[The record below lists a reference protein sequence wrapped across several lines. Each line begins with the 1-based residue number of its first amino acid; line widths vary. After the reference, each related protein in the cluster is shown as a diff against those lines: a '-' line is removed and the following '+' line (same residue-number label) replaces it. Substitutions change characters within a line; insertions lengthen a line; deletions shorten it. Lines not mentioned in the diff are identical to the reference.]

1 MSKAMMSGAIKT
13 GSIMTRSFA
22 GLVGLI
28 VLAGMGGAALA
39 QQPGDAV
46 RKIVLLT
53 DTQGAS
59 PQAFQASQLIAQSW
73 RQLGLEVEIKPLP
86 RQQQTQVVWYERNR
100 WDVTTWRM
108 IGRPERSDPDELVYN
123 LFHSSTVEKGYN
135 FVGYVNP
142 EYDRVA
148 EAQRQSMDQT
158 QRKVLIAEA
167 QQIINRDQPYAFL
180 VHPASVRAYSKA
192 VWDERSIVSESGV
205 GIRNFWTFIG
215 ATPVGRQKQMVL
227 NASLA
232 VIAIHPLFI
241 SGATDSW
248 ITELIWDRLARVG
261 PDGMPRPWAAE
272 SFSWVDDKTLDVS
285 IRDGMTWHDGRPVTV
300 DDVVFS
306 FEAPG
311 TGDKAPMYRP
321 FVTDI
326 AKVER
331 TGERMLRFNLKKPNA
346 SFVTSSLAKINLI
359 PRHIWE
365 PVLRDLAAKPETV
378 EAIRDP
384 SPVGS
389 GPFRLVRA
397 RPNEE
402 IVLDRYDRHWAA
414 PKMERW
420 ILRIVTNPEAT
431 IGMLRSGELNFLGDY
446 SGDPEVLDK
455 LSRENPDIATAAEV
469 DIGFEHVAFNNRRPP
484 FNDAAFRRALSF
496 AIDRKIL
503 VQSAW
508 NDFAVTANS
517 PVSPA
522 LKSWHDASVDDPKTG
537 VPLARDILEKAGYRV
552 AGGRLHYPAGG
563 RETLKP
569 GE

>member
-1 MSKAMMSGAIKT
+1 MSTTM
-13 GSIMTRSFA
+13 MTRAIAVLALALSLFA
-22 GLVGLI
+22 G
-28 VLAGMGGAALA
+28 AARA
-39 QQPGDAV
+39 EQPGDAL

-59 PQAFQASQLIAQSW
+59 PQAFQAAQLIAQTW
-73 RQLGLEVEIKPLP
+73 RQLGLEVEIRPLP

-100 WDVTTWRM
+100 WDATTWRM
-108 IGRPERSDPDELVYN
+108 VGRPERSDPDELVYN
-123 LFHSSTVEKGYN
+123 LFHSSTAEKGYN
-135 FVGYVNP
+135 FVGYSSP
-142 EYDRVA
+142 DYDRVA
-148 EAQRQSMDQT
+148 EEQRQAMDQAQRKKLIDQ
-158 QRKVLIAEA
+158 A
-167 QQIINRDQPYAFL
+167 QEIINRDQPYAFL
-180 VHPASVRAYSKA
+180 VHPASVRAFNKA
-192 VWDERSIVSESGV
+192 VWNEKSVVSESGV

-215 ATPVGRQKQMVL
+215 AVPVGTQRQMVL
-227 NASLA
+227 NASLS
-232 VIAIHPLFI
+232 VIAINPLYI

-272 SFSWVDDKTLDVS
+272 SFSWVDDKTLDVT
-285 IRDGMTWHDGRPVTV
+285 IRDGMTWHDGKPVTI
-300 DDVVFS
+300 DDVIFS
-306 FEAPG
+306 FEAPA
-311 TGDKAPMYRP
+311 GDKSPMYKP
-321 FVTDI
+321 FVAGI
-326 AKVER
+326 EKAER
-331 TGERMLRFNLKKPNA
+331 TGERSLRFHLKAPNA
-346 SFVTSSLAKINLI
+346 AFVTSSLAKINLI

-365 PVLRDLAAKPETV
+365 PVLRELAGKPETAEGV
-378 EAIRDP
+378 HDP

-397 RPNEE
+397 RFNEE
-402 IVLDRYDRHWAA
+402 IVLERNDKHWGA

-455 LSRENPDIATAAEV
+455 VAKENPNIATASEI

-484 FNDAAFRRALSF
+484 FNDPDFRRALSF
-496 AIDRKIL
+496 AIDRKIM

-508 NDFAVTANS
+508 SDFAVTANS
-517 PVSPA
+517 HVSPA
-522 LKSWHDASVDDPKTG
+522 LKFWHDAAVDDPKTG
-537 VPLARDILEKAGYRV
+537 VPLARSILEKAGYRV
-552 AGGRLHYPAGG
+552 VDGKLHYPAGG

>member
-1 MSKAMMSGAIKT
+1 MSRALT
-13 GSIMTRSFA
+13 TRSIAALA
-22 GLVGLI
+22 GLIL
-28 VLAGMGGAALA
+28 LAGTGGVVTA

-59 PQAFQASQLIAQSW
+59 PQAFQASQLIAQCW
-73 RQLGLEVEIKPLP
+73 RQLGLEVEIRPLP

-123 LFHSSTVEKGYN
+123 LFHSSTADKGYN
-135 FVGYVNP
+135 FVGYTNP
-142 EYDRVA
+142 DYDRVA
-148 EAQRQSMDQT
+148 EAQRLAMNQE
-158 QRKVLIAEA
+158 QRKKLIAEA
-167 QQIINRDQPYAFL
+167 QEIINRDQPYAFL
-180 VHPASVRAYSKA
+180 VHPASVRAYNKA

-205 GIRNFWTFIG
+205 GIRNFWTFVG
-215 ATPVGRQKQMVL
+215 ATPVSSQKQMVL

-232 VIAIHPLFI
+232 VIAINPLYI

-261 PDGMPRPWAAE
+261 SDGMVRPWAAE
-272 SFSWVDDKTLDVS
+272 SFSWVDDTTLDVS
-285 IRDGMTWHDGRPVTV
+285 IRDGMTWHDGKSVTV
-300 DDVVFS
+300 DDVIFS

-311 TGDKAPMYRP
+311 TGDKVPMYRP
-321 FVTDI
+321 FVADI

-331 TGERMLRFNLKKPNA
+331 TGERTLRFHLKKPNA
-346 SFVTSSLAKINLI
+346 AFVTSSLAKINLI

-365 PVLRDLAAKPETV
+365 PVLRDLAGKPETV
-378 EAIRDP
+378 EAVRDP

-397 RPNEE
+397 RFNEE

-446 SGDPEVLDK
+446 SGDPEVLQK
-455 LSRENPDIATAAEV
+455 LAKENSNIATAAEI

-496 AIDRKIL
+496 AIDRKVL

-517 PVSPA
+517 HVSPA
-522 LKSWHDASVDDPKTG
+522 LKFWHDAAVDDPATG

-552 AGGRLHYPAGG
+552 VAGKLHYPTGG